1 MSTHSPRA
9 VRAPEAGGTDLLRRY
24 ISLRWRT
31 ESLVEPL
38 GPEDLVVQ
46 AMPDASP
53 AKWHLAHTTWF
64 FETFLLQAHVD
75 GYQLFDASF
84 GYLFNSYYETLGPRQ
99 PRPQRGLLTR
109 PDTATIL
116 AYRRHVDEHMQ
127 MLLQSTQASELEA
140 LILLGLAHEE
150 QHQELLLMD
159 MLALFSQSPLRPVYD
174 SRWPRPPTGR
184 RGRFVAVDGGRVEL
198 GHAVSTAARFAFDN
212 ESPRHSVWLR
222 DYAISDRLVTNGEWL
237 EFMAAGGYRQPT
249 LWLADGWDQVGE
261 QDWQA

>member
-9 VRAPEAGGTDLLRRY
+9 VRAPEAGGTEL
-24 ISLRWRT
+24 
-31 ESLVEPL
+31 LVEPL

-116 AYRRHVDEHMQ
+116 AYRRHVNEHMQ
-127 MLLQSTQASELEA
+127 MLIQSLPQAPRSAELEQ
-140 LILLGLAHEE
+140 LVQLGLAHEE

-159 MLALFSQSPLRPVYD
+159 VLALFSLSPLRPVYD
-174 SRWPRPPTGR
+174 SRWPRPAAGR
-184 RGRFVAVDGGRVEL
+184 RGRFVAVQGGRVEL
-198 GHAVSTAARFAFDN
+198 GRAAAAGGFAFDN
-212 ESPRHSVWLR
+212 ESPRHSVWLA
-222 DYAISDRLVTNGEWL
+222 DYAIGDRLVTNGEWL
-237 EFMAAGGYRQPT
+237 EFMA
-249 LWLADGWDQVGE
+249 
-261 QDWQA
+261 